1 MNLMIQILIINPVF
15 AGYVQQFYSPEM
27 GQIIQS
33 NDRWLMTE
41 YDQNTK
47 IYIYMSDL
55 NDVDVPVDTKFYDQ
69 RKQVID
75 KRQDGIQLEKIT
87 HKLYSN
93 TFETFQL
100 SFQKKINQD
109 LQIHIQLFSK
119 LKNAVTGKEF
129 LFQQIVKKINQ
140 SRMPASAIS
149 DVKKRVGEM
158 ICDNGLFQNQ
168 VRGLLQQSEE
178 LLKAGC
184 QSYAEQNG
192 LQKMGNTVLGCLKG
206 SGSLVKDVVQL
217 AYELIN
223 FLYKSSLSSKYQN
236 QISDKFGD
244 LLKLAAAH
252 PQEFFKQV
260 YNQIVDLVSR
270 EMEKVANCG
279 PEYHARMA
287 CKIILSILSGHF
299 IYKSATAATV
309 AADETARLA
318 DWGVRQA
325 TKSESAFSPNPWYRS
340 QYRSALD
347 VPGFKRSKSE
357 ISEKLNKLFKTQDP
371 NESIVR
377 EQLFRTNYLNR
388 IKDPTIRETTEAVYQ
403 KMNDPKKFSQYID
416 QLVDD
421 AAHEM
426 YSAKDIRK
434 LQKLENGEIEPW
446 AYAKVLMKRAK
457 QNGLQVNGVKKFD
470 LEEFFQAVE
479 KSPFI
484 DLTHKNNLHGMFTH
498 MMQQDYVSDVVK
510 IGMKGRPQDYYQSL
524 VRQSGAR
531 LWDTLFDSTELSISG
546 KTPMAPEWLNRDV
559 LVKILKFQK
568 ITK

>member
-1 MNLMIQILIINPVF
+1 MTLMHILLIDAVLAGF
-15 AGYVQQFYSPEM
+15 AEKYYSSDFGVM
-27 GQIIQS
+27 IHS
-33 NDRWLMTE
+33 NENWLMTNF
-41 YDQNTK
+41 DQQTK
-47 IYIYMSDL
+47 LLIYLID
-55 NDVDVPVDTKFYDQ
+55 NQDVDISVSPNFYEQ
-69 RKQVID
+69 E
-75 KRQDGIQLEKIT
+75 IQLIQKISEEVHFEKIT
-87 HKLYSN
+87 HQLYLN
-93 TFETFQL
+93 KYETFQF
-100 SFQKKINQD
+100 SFQKQISNEQ
-109 LQIHIQLFSK
+109 QIHIQLFSDN
-119 LKNAVTGKEF
+119 KNAVLGKLMVFEK
-129 LFQQIVKKINQ
+129 IVQNISQ
-140 SRMPASAIS
+140 SRKPASTVN
-149 DVKKRVGEM
+149 DVKTRVGEM
-158 ICDNGLFQNQ
+158 ICENGIFQKQ
-168 VRGLLQQSEE
+168 VRSLLNQSEE

-184 QSYAEQNG
+184 QSYAKQNG
-192 LQKMGNTVLGCLKG
+192 LQKIGNTALGCLKG
-206 SGSLVKDVVQL
+206 GGSLVKDVVQL

-223 FLYKSSLSSKYQN
+223 FLYKSSLSSKYQK
-236 QISDKFGD
+236 QVSEKFAD

-252 PQEFFKQV
+252 PKEFLQQV
-260 YNQIVDLVSR
+260 YGQLVDLVSR
-270 EMEKVANCG
+270 EMESIANCG
-279 PEYHARMA
+279 PEYQARMA
-287 CKIILSILSGHF
+287 CKVLLSILSGHF
-299 IYKSATAATV
+299 LFKSATVTTV
-309 AADETARLA
+309 VADETTQIAN
-318 DWGVRQA
+318 WGARQA

-347 VPGFKRSKSE
+347 VPGFKRTKSE

-426 YSAKDIRK
+426 YSANDFRK

-510 IGMKGRPQDYYQSL
+510 TGMKGRPQDYYQSL

-531 LWDTLFDSTELSISG
+531 LWDTIFDSTELSISG

-568 ITK
+568 ITN